1 MHIAVYGCGQLAQM
15 MIQAAKQLGHTA
27 SFIREDGEDTVCVQ
41 DLGTIVLR
49 SDLVSDEAL
58 RAFLA
63 DVDVMTVEKEQVN
76 LDFLRRC
83 AKFVTVHPNPDAV
96 EICGDRWK
104 EKSTLRALDIPV
116 TDFFD
121 YANPPAEPTHSP
133 LGYIAKSCRDG
144 YDGKHQHRVKT
155 WDELAQLPLQGVAVG
170 EWIVEAM
177 VPFDFEFSV
186 IGCRDQAGNIA
197 MYSAI
202 ENEHV
207 SGILRRSVT
216 PSKRIPVD
224 LRLEAETY
232 LSRLLDHW
240 QYVGVLTMECFAVHG
255 RMMVNELAPRVHN
268 SGHWSMLN
276 TAASQFENHMRCVT
290 GMTVTNPT
298 YQGVRGM
305 LNLVGSDDIPAMAH
319 NHPSIAVHL
328 YGKSVRPGRK
338 VGHINVQSDDPMV
351 VHQLL
356 DQLEAAVYKA
366 EA

>member
-15 MIQAAKQLGHTA
+15 MIQAAQPLGHTA

-41 DLGTIVLR
+41 DLGPIKLR
-49 SDLVSDEAL
+49 SELTTDQELK
-58 RAFLA
+58 AFLEN
-63 DVDVMTVEKEQVN
+63 VDVLTVEKEQVN
-76 LDFLRRC
+76 LAFLRRC
-83 AKFVTVHPNPDAV
+83 AQFVAVHPNPDAV

-104 EKSTLRALDIPV
+104 EKSTLRSLDIPV

-121 YANPPAEPTHSP
+121 YANPPSEPTDSP

-155 WDELAQLPLQGVAVG
+155 WDELATLPLQDVAIG

-186 IGCRDQAGNIA
+186 IGMRDQHGNIA

-207 SGILRRSVT
+207 DGILRRSVT
-216 PSKRIPVD
+216 PSERIPLG

-240 QYVGVLTMECFAVHG
+240 QYVGVLTMECFAVNG
-255 RMMVNELAPRVHN
+255 SMMVNELAPRVHN

-276 TAASQFENHMRCVT
+276 TAASQFENHIRCVT
-290 GMTVTNPT
+290 GMPLTQPT
-298 YQGVRGM
+298 FQGVRGM
-305 LNLVGSDDIPAMAH
+305 LNLVGSDDIPAQA
-319 NHPSIAVHL
+319 NENADIAVHL

-338 VGHINVQSDDPMV
+338 VGHINIQNSDPEYV
-351 VHQLL
+351 KRLL
-356 DQLEAAVYKA
+356 DELEGAVYR
-366 EA
+366 

>member
-15 MIQAAKQLGHTA
+15 MIQAALPLGHTA

-41 DLGTIVLR
+41 DLGNIVLR
-49 SDLVSDEAL
+49 SDLASDDAL
-58 RAFLA
+58 RDFLA
-63 DVDVMTVEKEQVN
+63 DIDVMTVEKEQVN
-76 LDFLRRC
+76 LAFLRRC
-83 AKFVTVHPNPDAV
+83 AQFVSVHPNPDAV

-121 YANPPAEPTHSP
+121 YANPPAEPTDSP

-155 WDELAQLPLQGVAVG
+155 FAELADLPLKDVGVG
-170 EWIVEAM
+170 DWIVEAM

-197 MYSAI
+197 MYNAI

-207 SGILRRSVT
+207 NGILRRSVT
-216 PSKRIPVD
+216 PSKRIPID
-224 LRLEAETY
+224 LRLEAESH

-240 QYVGVLTMECFAVHG
+240 NYVGVLTMECFAVNG
-255 RMMVNELAPRVHN
+255 SMMVNELAPRVHN

-276 TAASQFENHMRCVT
+276 TAASQFENHIRCVT
-290 GMTVTNPT
+290 GMPLTVPT
-298 YQGVRGM
+298 FQGVRGM
-305 LNLVGSDDIPAMAH
+305 LNLVGSDDIPALA
-319 NHPSIAVHL
+319 NNNPDISVVL

-338 VGHINVQSDDPMV
+338 VGHINVQNDDPTV
-351 VHQLL
+351 VAELL
-356 DQLEAAVYKA
+356 DQLEKAVYQ
-366 EA
+366 

>member
-15 MIQAAKQLGHTA
+15 MIQAAQPLGHTA

-41 DLGTIVLR
+41 DLGKIVLR
-49 SDLVSDEAL
+49 SELASDDAL
-58 RAFLA
+58 QAFLA

-76 LDFLRRC
+76 LEFLRRC
-83 AKFVTVHPNPDAV
+83 AQFVTVHPNPNAV

-104 EKSTLRALDIPV
+104 EKSTLRSLDIPV

-121 YANPPAEPTHSP
+121 YANPPAEPTNSP

-155 WDELAQLPLQGVAVG
+155 WDELAHLPLQGVAVG

-186 IGCRDQAGNIA
+186 VGCRDQAGNIA

-207 SGILRRSVT
+207 DGILRRSIT
-216 PSKRIPVD
+216 PSDRIPLG

-232 LSRLLDHW
+232 LSRLLDHLD
-240 QYVGVLTMECFAVHG
+240 YVGVLTMECFAVNG
-255 RMMVNELAPRVHN
+255 SMMVNELAPRVHN
-268 SGHWSMLN
+268 SGHWSMFN
-276 TAASQFENHMRCVT
+276 TAASQFENHIRCVT
-290 GMTVTNPT
+290 GMTLTDPT

-305 LNLVGSDDIPAMAH
+305 LNLVGSDEIPAMA
-319 NHPSIAVHL
+319 NDNPDISVVL

-338 VGHINVQSDDPMV
+338 VGHINVQNDDPAV
-351 VHQLL
+351 VNQLL
-356 DQLEAAVYKA
+356 DQLEAAVYP
-366 EA
+366 